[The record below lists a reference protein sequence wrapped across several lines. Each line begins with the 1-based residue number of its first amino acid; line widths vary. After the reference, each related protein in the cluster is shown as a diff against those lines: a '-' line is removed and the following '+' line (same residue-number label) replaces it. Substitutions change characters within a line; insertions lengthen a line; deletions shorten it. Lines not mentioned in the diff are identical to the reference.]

1 MAIDYAGTKKEQ
13 DQQICDYLM
22 DFNSLDNANDERRD
36 AEEDTVKDD
45 DDNDG
50 S

>member
-1 MAIDYAGTKKEQ
+1 VIDYAGTKKEQ

-22 DFNSLDNANDERRD
+22 DFNSLDNANDERK
-36 AEEDTVKDD
+36 EEDTVKDD